1 MAVEAAESRH
11 TAVAGERAIARM
23 VQTLVGELASLNE
36 EVAEV
41 EGRIESRFR
50 EHDRAEIIESVP
62 GIGAVLGAEFLA
74 AVDGSLNAFA
84 TPDRLAALARVTPAP
99 PDSGKISGNLH
110 RPKRDHRGLQ

>member
-62 GIGAVLGAEFLA
+62 GIGAVLGAESSPPLTE
-74 AVDGSLNAFA
+74 VSTPSPPLTGSQ
-84 TPDRLAALARVTPAP
+84 RW
-99 PDSGKISGNLH
+99 
-110 RPKRDHRGLQ
+110 RG